1 MRVLVC
7 GSRTWTDWEAI
18 KRELACFPGDTTIIH
33 GKAKR
38 GADAIAD
45 KVASQLGLKLLVFPA
60 NWEEEGR
67 AAGPLRNLRML
78 AEGEPD
84 LVLAFH
90 KSGSK
95 GTAHMIV
102 AAKEAG
108 IEVRIFDDSGNM
120 AVLNPKGE

>member
-1 MRVLVC
+1 MKVLVC
-7 GSRTWTDWEAI
+7 GSRTWTDVEAI
-18 KRELACFPGDTTIIH
+18 SRELACFPGDTTVIH
-33 GKAKR
+33 GAAK

-45 KVASQLGLKLLVFPA
+45 KIASQLGFKVIVFPA
-60 NWEEEGR
+60 FWEEKGR

-90 KSGSK
+90 KEGSK

-102 AAKEAG
+102 SAQRAG
-108 IEVRIFDDSGNM
+108 IEVRIFDEQGRLVIINK
-120 AVLNPKGE
+120 KGE